1 MVHRIPNRARIAA
14 WLVPT
19 LLAISC
25 AFAFLPIENRQVPEP
40 RFEVCYTQ
48 IHVHRTSGHRV
59 QPRVC
64 DAGEKP
70 GAVRLV
76 YKSI

>member
-1 MVHRIPNRARIAA
+1 MLHRIPNRARIAA
-14 WLVPT
+14 WLVPA
-19 LLAISC
+19 LLAVSG
-25 AFAFLPIENRQVPEP
+25 AFAILPIESRRASEP
-40 RFEVCYTQ
+40 RIEVCYTQ
-48 IHVHRTSGHRV
+48 IRAHRTSGHRI

-76 YKSI
+76 YKSF

>member
-1 MVHRIPNRARIAA
+1 MSHRIAPRARIAA

-19 LLAISC
+19 LLAVSG
-25 AFAFLPIENRQVPEP
+25 AFAFLPVETRPVPEP
-40 RFEVCYTQ
+40 DVEVCYTR
-48 IHVHRTSGHRV
+48 IHVHRVSGSRV
-59 QPRVC
+59 QPRIC

-76 YKSI
+76 YKSS